1 MRSSATLEAMPALRA
16 FKLERLIGALIVA
29 VWGIGF
35 VLNRDT
41 TMVSFLHHPAL
52 AIHEGGHYLVFA
64 WAGEFLMVL
73 GGSLT
78 QCVMPLLFVAYF
90 WRSGQRF
97 AACIT
102 LFWVS
107 FNLLDTAV
115 YIADARDMLLPLLGG
130 DNSIHDWNYVLSALG
145 WLNADGFIA
154 GLVHALGAVSY
165 AVSVAGGVWFAQGDD
180 RDWWWRT
187 AARLEDQPLMRL
199 RNLGGRSA
207 ALLHGIGVDTRA
219 DLEEIGAVGAYRK
232 LLEAGAKPSLSLL
245 YALHG
250 AVTDRDWN
258 ALPATEKA
266 HLKQQLE
273 ADASSH
279 VASSQTG
286 R

>member
-1 MRSSATLEAMPALRA
+1 MLALRG

-29 VWGIGF
+29 AWGIGF

-41 TMVSFLHHPAL
+41 TMVSFLHHASL
-52 AIHEGGHYLVFA
+52 AIHEGGHYFVFA
-64 WAGEFLMVL
+64 WAPEFLMVL

-78 QCVMPLLFVAYF
+78 QVLMPLLFVAYF
-90 WRSGQRF
+90 WHSRQRF

-115 YIADARDMLLPLLGG
+115 YIADARAMLLPLLGG
-130 DNSIHDWNYVLSALG
+130 DNSIHDWNYVLGALG
-145 WLNADGFIA
+145 WLNADQFIA
-154 GLVHALGAVSY
+154 GLVHVVGAISY
-165 AVSVAGGVWFAQGDD
+165 AVSVAGGVWFSQGDD
-180 RDWWWRT
+180 RDWWWQQST
-187 AARLEDQPLMRL
+187 AKLENQPVSQL

-207 ALLHGIGVDTRA
+207 ALLHGIGVHTRT
-219 DLEEIGAVGAYRK
+219 DLEDIGAVGAYQK
-232 LLEAGAKPSLSLL
+232 LLESGVKPSSSLL

-250 AVTDRDWN
+250 AITDRDWN
-258 ALPATEKA
+258 ALSATEKA

-273 ADASSH
+273 GGAPSH